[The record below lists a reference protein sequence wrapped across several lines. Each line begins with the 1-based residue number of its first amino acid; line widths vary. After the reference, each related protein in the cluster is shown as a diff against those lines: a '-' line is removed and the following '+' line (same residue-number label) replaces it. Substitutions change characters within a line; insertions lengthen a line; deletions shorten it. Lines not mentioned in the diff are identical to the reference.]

1 MRGMT
6 KSLETLIN
14 GEDKDL
20 NLHHN
25 DTLVTV
31 LFLIASHNWFPYTQ
45 HLLLSLA
52 GIDI

>member
-6 KSLETLIN
+6 KSLETLID

-20 NLHHN
+20 NLHKN

-31 LFLIASHNWFPYTQ
+31 LFLIASRNWFPYIQ